1 MTADQRKGER
11 YIVRL
16 PRVGHG
22 YLVVDLTTRK
32 AVFSSESK
40 DDCVAEAARLNAED
54 SEKSEFKVR

>member
-1 MTADQRKGER
+1 MTAGGQRKGER

-16 PRVGHG
+16 PRIGRG

-40 DDCVAEAARLNAED
+40 DACTKEARRLNAED
-54 SEKSEFKVR
+54 SSIQEA